1 MADSAP
7 TGGGGGRLTDKT
19 HAVLKLQL
27 GDNGELFSFDMNLIL
42 RPISQAVQERIF
54 QCRQEI

>member
-7 TGGGGGRLTDKT
+7 IGGGGGDGGRLTDKT

-27 GDNGELFSFDMNLIL
+27 GDNGEFRADVFVFYSY
-42 RPISQAVQERIF
+42 
-54 QCRQEI
+54 